1 MLSGALALAL
11 VLGFYFPW
19 QNEFSQDTENGTGVK
34 TLYAP
39 VKKSASILFVGD
51 IMMTRGVESS
61 VNKNFA
67 GDYSKIFEFAPYL
80 ADADI
85 TFGNLEGAVSD
96 LGHNVG
102 SKFSFRMNPLVI
114 PALKSAG
121 FDIVSFANNH
131 VGDWTKLAFD
141 DTRAR
146 LTEAGVLYTG
156 AGDTKALAQ
165 TPTIIEK
172 AGMKIGFLGFS
183 DVGPIW
189 LAAKEDSSGI
199 LLVNDDEFTESI
211 TNAKSLVDYLVVSIH
226 WGEEYKT
233 VHNAHQEAIAHKVI
247 DAGADL
253 LAGHHPHVAQDI
265 EEYKNGLIIYSLG
278 NYVFDQ
284 SFSTNTMKGLNVLV
298 TVEEEV
304 RKEYALYE
312 SHLNSKYQI
321 ESVTPLAP

>member
-1 MLSGALALAL
+1 
-11 VLGFYFPW
+11 
-19 QNEFSQDTENGTGVK
+19 
-34 TLYAP
+34 
-39 VKKSASILFVGD
+39 
-51 IMMTRGVESS
+51 
-61 VNKNFA
+61 
-67 GDYSKIFEFAPYL
+67 
-80 ADADI
+80 
-85 TFGNLEGAVSD
+85 
-96 LGHNVG
+96 
-102 SKFSFRMNPLVI
+102 
-114 PALKSAG
+114 
-121 FDIVSFANNH
+121 
-131 VGDWTKLAFD
+131 
-141 DTRAR
+141 
-146 LTEAGVLYTG
+146 VLYTG

-211 TNAKSLVDYLVVSIH
+211 THAKSLVDYLIVSIH

-298 TVEEEV
+298 TLEENV

-321 ESVTPLAP
+321 ESVNLLAP